1 MLNSLNFTVAI
12 STFNRN
18 EDLERCLEALKTQTY
33 PDFDIVISNGGEHQG
48 VKQVAEKFK
57 GLKIKIVNQE
67 RKGIVEG
74 RNLGWRNSRGD
85 IVCLI
90 DDDLV
95 VLPDWLVNIR
105 STFLSDERIGG
116 VSGPTIIP

>member
-1 MLNSLNFTVAI
+1 MLKDITFSVAI

-18 EDLERCLEALKTQTY
+18 EDLVCCLEALRKQTY
-33 PDFDIVISNGGEHQG
+33 PDFDIIISNGGEHEG
-48 VKQVAEKFK
+48 AKKVGERFRD
-57 GLKIKIVNQE
+57 LKIKIVNQE

-95 VLPDWLVNIR
+95 VLPDWRGPRIDNILPVNKESLIFASIVR
-105 STFLSDERIGG
+105 
-116 VSGPTIIP
+116 